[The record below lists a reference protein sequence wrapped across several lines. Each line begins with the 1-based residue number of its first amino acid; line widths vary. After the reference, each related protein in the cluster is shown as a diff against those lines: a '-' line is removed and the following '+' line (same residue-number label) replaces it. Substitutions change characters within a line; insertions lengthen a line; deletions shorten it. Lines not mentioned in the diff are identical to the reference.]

1 VTRPRWHDVAI
12 TAAIVAVIGYG
23 VWALWW
29 GDVRGK
35 TDAASPSPQGSGAPT
50 AMTSDPQT

>member
-12 TAAIVAVIGYG
+12 TAALVVIIGYG

-29 GDVRGK
+29 GDVRDR
-35 TDAASPSPQGSGAPT
+35 TDAHSGSAAPT
-50 AMTSDPQT
+50 AMTSAPQT